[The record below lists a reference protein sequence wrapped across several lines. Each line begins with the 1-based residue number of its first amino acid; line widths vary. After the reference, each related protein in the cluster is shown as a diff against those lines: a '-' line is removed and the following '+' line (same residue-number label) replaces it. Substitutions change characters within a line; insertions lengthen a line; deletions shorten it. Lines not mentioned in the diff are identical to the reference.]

1 MLKVILA
8 DDEPYIVQG
17 LSLIIDWNQAGF
29 EIIGTANN
37 GQEALELIKSED
49 PDLIIT
55 DIRMPIMTGI
65 ELLEK
70 VRSENIS
77 DANFVILSGYN
88 DFEYA
93 KAAMRLGSIDYLLKP
108 IDREE
113 LQAVLERVRETAKKR
128 DNVAPRKTV
137 DTTESFVKD
146 FLQSLENSENDT
158 DDISSSTEV
167 RKDLMDN
174 LLHAVE
180 TNQKEKISE
189 LAMELHDYFSHLEQH
204 LVRLGINYVLFGL
217 LHMAVGIDEDINQ
230 KEILTNIISS
240 ALDNDINSETD
251 SLKISDVL
259 FEFSDYLVQLRG
271 NQSQSSL
278 SLVEED
284 IRARYMENLTLK
296 ELGKKYYLNSAYLG
310 QMFKKQYGESFKDY
324 LNRVRMTKAEELLLN
339 SDLKVRD
346 IAEQVGYSD
355 VDYFINR
362 FILFAGCTP
371 AKFRKQTH

>member
-128 DNVAPRKTV
+128 DNVAPRKNV

-146 FLQSLENSENDT
+146 FLLSLENSENDT

-167 RKDLMDN
+167 RKDLLDN

-189 LAMELHDYFSHLEQH
+189 LALELHDYFSHLEQH

-240 ALDNDINSETD
+240 AFDNDINSETD
-251 SLKISDVL
+251 SLKLSDVL

>member
-93 KAAMRLGSIDYLLKP
+93 KAAMKLGSIDYLLKP

-240 ALDNDINSETD
+240 ALDNDINNETD

>member
-128 DNVAPRKTV
+128 DNVAPRKNV

-146 FLQSLENSENDT
+146 FLLSLENSENDT

-167 RKDLMDN
+167 RKDLLDN

-189 LAMELHDYFSHLEQH
+189 LALELHDYFSHLEQH

>member
-128 DNVAPRKTV
+128 DNVAPRKNV

-146 FLQSLENSENDT
+146 FLLSLENSENDT

-167 RKDLMDN
+167 RKDLLDN

-180 TNQKEKISE
+180 TNQKEKLSE
-189 LAMELHDYFSHLEQH
+189 LTLELHDYFSHLEQH

-240 ALDNDINSETD
+240 AFDNDINSETD
-251 SLKISDVL
+251 SLKLSDVL